1 MTDSV
6 KKYIDDCIKHDV
18 LFEMFGNQ
26 LYDLNK
32 ADYEDLKAQLLLL
45 LDWTDTLTTKTSVN
59 AVLSDIK
66 IFVSEYA
73 KALKTRLDYF
83 AKDIAEKESSFL
95 KDLFKEVFNI
105 SLFVPSKITKLIPLV
120 SYSNQNSINSFV
132 DNFTQKVSDT
142 YKNAVTTAYVM
153 GTTKEDV
160 KETLEQITVTL
171 DKTLETESKNIATGI
186 QRQTRNYVF
195 LKNEKKLT
203 FVWNSVLDTSTC
215 LVCGELN
222 SKRFKNISEV
232 PGLPP
237 LHLNCR
243 CSIVA
248 VPKDTQVELP
258 SYSQWLEVQSE
269 DNQKEILG
277 AARYKLYK
285 NGTKIEN
292 FVNNGKKLTLDEI
305 YKKNI

>member
-59 AVLSDIK
+59 TALSDIK
-66 IFVSEYA
+66 NSVSEYA

-83 AKDIAEKESSFL
+83 AKDISEKESSFL

-160 KETLEQITVTL
+160 KATLEQTTAVL
-171 DKTLETESKNIATGI
+171 DRTLETESKNIATGI

-195 LKNEKKLT
+195 LKNDKKLT
-203 FVWNSVLDTSTC
+203 FVWNSILDTSTC
-215 LVCGELN
+215 LICGELN
-222 SKRFKNISEV
+222 GKQFKNISEV

-248 VPKDTQVELP
+248 VPEGTQIELP
-258 SYSQWLEVQSE
+258 SYSQWLEEQSE
-269 DNQKEILG
+269 DSQKEILG
-277 AARYKLYK
+277 TARYKLYK

-292 FVNNGKKLTLDEI
+292 FVNNGKKLTLNEI

>member
-6 KKYIDDCIKHDV
+6 KKYIDDCIEHDV

-32 ADYEDLKAQLLLL
+32 ADYEDLKAQLLLF
-45 LDWTDTLTTKTSVN
+45 LDWTNTLTTKSSVN
-59 AVLSDIK
+59 AVLADVKTSI
-66 IFVSEYA
+66 SEYS
-73 KALKTRLDYF
+73 KLLKNRLEFF
-83 AKDIAEKESSFL
+83 AKDIAKKESSFL
-95 KDLFKEVFNI
+95 KDLFKEVFSI
-105 SLFVPSKITKLIPLV
+105 SLFVPSKTTKLIPLA
-120 SYSNQNSINSFV
+120 SYSNQNSIDSFV

-142 YKNAVTTAYVM
+142 YKNAITTAYVM

-160 KETLEQITVTL
+160 KETLEQTTIAL
-171 DKTLETESKNIATGI
+171 DKTLEIESKNIATGI
-186 QRQTRNYVF
+186 QRQTRNYIF
-195 LKNEKKLT
+195 LKNEKKLS
-203 FVWNSVLDTSTC
+203 FVWNSILDTSTC

-222 SKRFKNISEV
+222 GKRFKNLSEV

-248 VPKDTQVELP
+248 VPEGTDIELP
-258 SYSQWLEVQSE
+258 TYSQWLEAQSE
-269 DNQKEILG
+269 DNQREILG
-277 AARYKLYK
+277 TARYKLYK